1 MSNVE
6 KYIKAME
13 MEKSM
18 KKIDILDAILN
29 IVGPIVQLTCMFFV
43 VFICENA
50 KIDICL
56 IFVQLFLLIAQLFL
70 PKLLRKYVMKKQT
83 KELIEKIEDSINL

>member
-1 MSNVE
+1 
-6 KYIKAME
+6 

-56 IFVQLFLLIAQLFL
+56 ISFQLFLLIAQLFL
-70 PKLLRKYVMKKQT
+70 PKLLRRFVVKKKI
-83 KELIEKIEDSINL
+83 KELMEKIKDSVNL

>member
-1 MSNVE
+1 
-6 KYIKAME
+6 

-43 VFICENA
+43 VFICENE
-50 KIDICL
+50 KIGICL
-56 IFVQLFLLIAQLFL
+56 LFFQLFLLIAQLFL
-70 PKLLRKYVMKKQT
+70 PKLLRRFVMKKQT
-83 KELIEKIEDSINL
+83 KELIKKIEDSVNL